1 MNKQEK
7 IDLIVAYME
16 GNVRDEEVELFYQ
29 LLETDKEFEE
39 LVGEYHQI
47 DMLLEEM
54 FPDDDEETF
63 IENEFDVKDEIQKKI
78 TLTTQMGKNQKTK
91 KNMFLM
97 RWIAAS
103 VLLLFSIG
111 FIYYL
116 NSTTKNNQKITK
128 NKNHTDKSLDKKE
141 NTIPKIDKDSLKN
154 EKDNVVEKKEK
165 IEIVLPKKEKIEE
178 KIAVIPNEIKQKFES
193 KNRSLEAMAEDGS
206 SRSTK
211 FFKII
216 VPQNNENF
224 KDKVLFEWKWEKE
237 NTQPTLTLIILDRF
251 GNEYKKFEMDT
262 KQKVSSYTIDVSNF
276 EPALYYFQI
285 STTQESI
292 PYTGRFF
299 VRKPF

>member
-54 FPDDDEETF
+54 FPDDDEEDTF
-63 IENEFDVKDEIQKKI
+63 IENEFDVKDENQKKI

-97 RWIAAS
+97 RWVAAS
-103 VLLLFSIG
+103 VLLLLSIG

-116 NSTTKNNQKITK
+116 NPSTKNNQKITK
-128 NKNHTDKSLDKKE
+128 NKNQTDKSLDKKE
-141 NTIPKIDKDSLKN
+141 NINPKIDKDSLKN

-165 IEIVLPKKEKIEE
+165 IEIVLPEKEKIQELYADNF
-178 KIAVIPNEIKQKFES
+178 ISNAASES
-193 KNRSLEAMAEDGS
+193 KMLISKSINKTITFILPKSNDENFD
-206 SRSTK
+206 
-211 FFKII
+211 KII
-216 VPQNNENF
+216 LFDF
-224 KDKVLFEWKWEKE
+224 KDSNKNV
-237 NTQPTLTLIILDRF
+237 QSYTLEIIT
-251 GNEYKKFEMDT
+251 NQETEAYKKILKANELPLSVDFS
-262 KQKVSSYTIDVSNF
+262 KN
-276 EPALYYFQI
+276 EPGVYYFSLKTDNNI
-285 STTQESI
+285 DNI
-292 PYTGRFF
+292 HVGRFF
-299 VRKPF
+299 FKKK